1 MVRLRPIVRNGDI
14 SAQAGPTWSC
24 SLGGLALAVA
34 IHELAT
40 NATKYGALST
50 SERVDVAWSVAAFN
64 GVPHIRFTWTESGGP
79 PVSAPAPKASA
90 RVSLNRCWDALLPER

>member
-1 MVRLRPIVRNGDI
+1 MVVRNGDI

-24 SLGGLALAVA
+24 SLGVGACGRDSRTRDQCDEVWRALYLGKSGCCLV
-34 IHELAT
+34 
-40 NATKYGALST
+40 GCGVQ
-50 SERVDVAWSVAAFN
+50 R
-64 GVPHIRFTWTESGGP
+64 VPHIRFTWTESGGP